1 MKLQLLGGMTAKEF
15 LRDYWHKKPLL
26 VRDAIPGF
34 KGLLSPAGMKDL
46 ACSEG
51 VESRLVRGGRH
62 WSLGHGPFRPADFN
76 KLPRRDWT
84 LLVQSVD
91 HHLASGADLIEQFT
105 FIPRARLDDLMVSY
119 AVPGG
124 GVGPHFDSY
133 DVFLLQGMGHRRWR
147 ISAQDDLDLVEG
159 LPLKI
164 LSQFCPE
171 EEYLLGPGDMLY
183 LPPKYAHDGVAED
196 ECMTYSIGFRAPA
209 FQELGESFL
218 DFLHDELELPGRYAD
233 PDLAPQKHS
242 GEIPRAMLARI
253 GAELE
258 KIRWDDDLVEAF
270 VGRYFSEPKPHVFFN
285 PPAKPLG
292 VRAFASRLARNGL
305 KLDGKTR
312 LLFSGTQFFVNG
324 EDFGATGPERKALMQ
339 LADTRA
345 LPPGDYGEALAELFH
360 DWYTAGWA
368 HV

>member
-1 MKLQLLGGMTAKEF
+1 MKLQLLGGMTAREF

-34 KGLLSPAGMKDL
+34 KGLLSPAKMKDL

-62 WSLGHGPFRPADFN
+62 WSLGHGPFRPADFS

-84 LLVQSVD
+84 LLVQSLD
-91 HHLASGADLIEQFT
+91 HHLASGAELIERFT

-133 DVFLLQGMGHRRWR
+133 DVFLLQGMGRRRWR

-164 LSQFCPE
+164 LKRFEVE

-209 FQELGESFL
+209 FQELGEGFL

-233 PDLAPQKHS
+233 PELALQKHS
-242 GEIPRAMLARI
+242 AEIPKTMLAQI
-253 GAELE
+253 GEQLE
-258 KIRWDDDLVEAF
+258 KVRWDAELVEAF
-270 VGRYFSEPKPHVFFN
+270 VGRYFSEPKPDVFFR
-285 PPAKPLG
+285 PPARPLG
-292 VRAFASRLARNGL
+292 AKAFASRLAKNGL
-305 KLDGKTR
+305 KLDSKTR

-324 EDFGATGPERKALMQ
+324 EDFGATGPERRALMQ
-339 LADTRA
+339 LADTRT
-345 LPPGDYGEALAELFH
+345 LPPADYGEALTGLFH

>member
-1 MKLQLLGGMTAKEF
+1 MKLQLLGGLTARQF

-26 VRDAIPGF
+26 VRNAVPGF
-34 KGLLSPAGMKDL
+34 KGLLSPAAMKDL

-51 VESRLVRGGRH
+51 VESRLVRGGKA
-62 WSLGHGPFRPADFN
+62 WSLGHGPFRPADFS
-76 KLPRRDWT
+76 KLPKRDWT
-84 LLVQSVD
+84 LLVQSLD
-91 HHLASGADLIEQFT
+91 HHLASGAELIEQFT

-147 ISAQDDLDLVEG
+147 ISAQENLDLVEG

-164 LSQFCPE
+164 LSRFEAEQEFV
-171 EEYLLGPGDMLY
+171 LGPGDMLY
-183 LPPKYAHDGVAED
+183 LPPKYAHDGIAED

-218 DFLHDELELPGRYAD
+218 NFLHDELELTGRYAD

-242 GEIPRAMLARI
+242 GGIPRAMLAQI
-253 GAELE
+253 GSALE
-258 KIRWDDDLVEAF
+258 KIRWDDELVEAF
-270 VGRYFSEPKPHVFFN
+270 VGRYFSEPKPDVFFT
-285 PPAKPLG
+285 PPVKPLG
-292 VRAFASRLARNGL
+292 AKAFASRLAKNGL
-305 KLDGKTR
+305 KLDSKTR

-324 EDFGATGPERKALMQ
+324 EDFGATGPERKTLMQ
-339 LADTRA
+339 LANTRA
-345 LPPGDYGEALAELFH
+345 LPPGDYGDALAGLFH
-360 DWYTAGWA
+360 DWHTAGWA